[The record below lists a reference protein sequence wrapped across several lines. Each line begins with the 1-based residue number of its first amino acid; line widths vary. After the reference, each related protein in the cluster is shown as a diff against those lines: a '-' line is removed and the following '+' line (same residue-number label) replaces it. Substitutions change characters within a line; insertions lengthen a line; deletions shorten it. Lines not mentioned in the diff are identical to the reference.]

1 MKKINQKKEKA
12 PKRNIVEKGKKIYLI
27 LVSKKKKKF
36 MKKNLKE

>member
-12 PKRNIVEKGKKIYLI
+12 LKRNIVEKGKKIYLI
-27 LVSKKKKKF
+27 LVNKKKKKF